1 MKKIFI
7 FILMFIFVLTISS
20 CGKNEEIK
28 ILYTNDIHGYI
39 ANQKEDENKNIIPLL
54 RLNNLAAY
62 KKS

>member
-1 MKKIFI
+1 MKKIFS
-7 FILMFIFVLTISS
+7 FILLFIFVLTLSS